1 MKKLIIIIILITAAG
16 SLHVLAQRSV
26 HEFSVYGGGGLS
38 TLNYQLSSGNRNV
51 GLGGDFGLGYTWC
64 QSRERVTATGAI
76 FRENWGIYTGVGL
89 GMYNAKAK
97 LDAQKT
103 LTKNL
108 TDNEGDQFEMLTSF
122 DSYTEK
128 QSAMFLSIPV
138 MGQFQIRQYYVM
150 GGFKLAIPVN
160 AKYSSKNAT
169 LANEGY
175 YIHCDNVIDA
185 PEFQGFG
192 TFARK
197 NFDGTLDLGTTLML
211 ALEGGMKWRLTGNFS
226 LFTGVYF
233 DYGLNNSFK
242 GGNKSFIKYYPG
254 EIADFST
261 NSVLYVFADKVKM
274 MAAGIK
280 LRLSFEM

>member
-26 HEFSVYGGGGLS
+26 HEFSAYGGGGLS
-38 TLNYQLSSGNRNV
+38 TLNYQLSSGGKNV
-51 GLGGDFGLGYTWC
+51 GMGGDFGLGYTWC

-97 LDAQKT
+97 LDAQET

-122 DSYTEK
+122 EKYTEK
-128 QSAMFLSIPV
+128 QSAMFLNIPV

-150 GGFKLAIPVN
+150 GGVKLAIPVN
-160 AKYSSKNAT
+160 PKYSSKNAT
-169 LANEGY
+169 LNNKAH
-175 YIHCDNVIDA
+175 YILYDNWA
-185 PEFQGFG
+185 ETPEFQGYGPFK
-192 TFARK
+192 RK
-197 NFDGTLDLGTTLML
+197 NFDGSLDLGTTLML
-211 ALEGGMKWRLTGNFS
+211 ALEGGMKWRLTGDLS

-233 DYGLNNSFK
+233 DYGLGNSFK
-242 GGNKSFIKYYPG
+242 GGNKSFIKYDSDKP
-254 EIADFST
+254 ADFKA
-261 NSVLYVFADKVKM
+261 NSVLYVYTEKVNI